1 MKKLLALLV
10 AITAFSLL
18 PSVSQAACVAT
29 GTIPRVFVVVGGVT
43 NIGVRANGAP
53 ATFFNFTTTN
63 ATVIDTALIAEA
75 SHITV
80 TIVGSAAVCG
90 AVVGG
95 QGGVSAGGTV
105 TQILVSP

>member
-1 MKKLLALLV
+1 MKKLLTLL
-10 AITAFSLL
+10 TATAAFGLL

-80 TIVGSAAVCG
+80 TVAGSAGACG

-95 QGGVSAGGTV
+95 QGGVSAGGVV
-105 TQILVSP
+105 TSILVSP